1 MFQSLQ
7 TGWIFFRTNHSV
19 ERYFLLNGGHITLL
33 QPDSPLQLTE
43 METMST
49 PAPTQRLQDIYVARQ
64 PVYDRSM
71 HVFGYEVLFRDA
83 NRAQARIE
91 DHDLASS
98 QVIINTFLNIG
109 LEHLVGSSRA
119 LIKLTEGLIINDQL
133 LPMAPEQVVLEVPT
147 EVQPSPAVID
157 GLKQL
162 RARGY
167 MIALEGFQP
176 DSDRDVLLELADI
189 VKMDLREHAP
199 ETLAQT
205 IKFFHARKLKL
216 LADKIETHEHFQQAS
231 QAGADYFQGFFFSR
245 PNLVRGRTK
254 QANRLILLRILETL
268 QDESHGI
275 EVIEEL
281 IVQDAILTYKL
292 LRYINS
298 ASYAL
303 RRQIDS
309 VREALLLVG
318 TTTVRNWASLILM
331 SRMNDNKPHELLD
344 IALIRGRMGETL
356 ARTYNVPAPAQMF
369 TVGLFSTLDALLD
382 TPMVELLD
390 SIALNSGI
398 KLALL
403 DHSGPMGKLLT
414 QIVAYQ
420 DADWDQVDPQH
431 INDLRDAYMEAVQ
444 WARQVRK
451 NAAQG

>member
-1 MFQSLQ
+1 M
-7 TGWIFFRTNHSV
+7 
-19 ERYFLLNGGHITLL
+19 
-33 QPDSPLQLTE
+33 P
-43 METMST
+43 T

-64 PVYDRSM
+64 PVYDRNM
-71 HVFGYEVLFRDA
+71 HVFGYEVLFRDT
-83 NRAQARIE
+83 NRQQARIR

-119 LIKLTEGLIINDQL
+119 FIKLTEGLIIDDQL
-133 LPMAPEQVVLEVPT
+133 LPMAPEQIVLEVPS
-147 EVQPSPAVID
+147 EIELSPAVID
-157 GLKQL
+157 GLKRL
-162 RARGY
+162 RARGHT
-167 MIALEGFQP
+167 IALEGFHP
-176 DSDRDVLLELADI
+176 NTGKDALLELADI
-189 VKMDLREHAP
+189 VKMDLREHTP
-199 ETLAQT
+199 ETLEQFT
-205 IKFFHARKLKL
+205 KLIHGRKLKL
-216 LADKIETHEHFQQAS
+216 LAYKIESHEHFQQAD

-268 QDESHGI
+268 QDDSHGI

-281 IVQDAILTYKL
+281 IVQDATLTYKL

-318 TTTVRNWASLILM
+318 TTTVKNWASLILM

-390 SIALNSGI
+390 SIALNSNI

-403 DHSGPMGKLLT
+403 DHAGPMGELLT
-414 QIVAYQ
+414 QIIAYQ
-420 DADWDQVDPQH
+420 DADWDQVDAQH
-431 INDLRDAYMEAVQ
+431 IDDLRDAYMEAVQ
-444 WARQVRK
+444 WARQVRMS
-451 NAAQG
+451 ATQG

>member
-1 MFQSLQ
+1 M
-7 TGWIFFRTNHSV
+7 
-19 ERYFLLNGGHITLL
+19 
-33 QPDSPLQLTE
+33 P
-43 METMST
+43 T

-64 PVYDRSM
+64 PVYDRNM
-71 HVFGYEVLFRDA
+71 HVFGYEVLFRDT
-83 NRAQARIE
+83 NRQQARIR

-119 LIKLTEGLIINDQL
+119 FIKLTEGLIIDDQL
-133 LPMAPEQVVLEVPT
+133 LPMAPEQIVLEVPS
-147 EVQPSPAVID
+147 EIELSPAVID
-157 GLKQL
+157 GLKRL
-162 RARGY
+162 RARGHT
-167 MIALEGFQP
+167 IALEGFHP
-176 DSDRDVLLELADI
+176 NTGKDALLELADI
-189 VKMDLREHAP
+189 VKMDLREHTP
-199 ETLAQT
+199 ETLEQFT
-205 IKFFHARKLKL
+205 KLIHGRKLKL
-216 LADKIETHEHFQQAS
+216 LAYKIESHEHFQQAD

-268 QDESHGI
+268 QDDSHGI

-281 IVQDAILTYKL
+281 IVQDATLTYKL

-318 TTTVRNWASLILM
+318 TTTVKNWASLILM

-390 SIALNSGI
+390 SIALNSNI

-403 DHSGPMGKLLT
+403 DHAGPMGELLT
-414 QIVAYQ
+414 QIIAYQ
-420 DADWDQVDPQH
+420 DADWDQVDAEH
-431 INDLRDAYMEAVQ
+431 IDALRDAYMEAVQ
-444 WARQVRK
+444 WARQVRMS
-451 NAAQG
+451 ASQG